1 MSTRI
6 QGGIGDWKEIVNTY
20 NLDDPGKKRRNF
32 ILLLDGTS
40 TGTLTVGSSAF
51 SSGAA
56 ERGINV
62 GVVPDDHAY
71 VGYEIQ
77 GDGDSNPPE
86 IVVTAGEYE
95 ELVRV
100 TNRCQSERRPLR
112 G

>member
-1 MSTRI
+1 M
-6 QGGIGDWKEIVNTY
+6 E
-20 NLDDPGKKRRNF
+20 RRKF
-32 ILLLDGTS
+32 ILILGGTS
-40 TGTLTVGSSAF
+40 AGALTVGSGAF

-56 ERGINV
+56 ERGVNV
-62 GVVPDDHAY
+62 GVVPDDQAF